1 MKSKINFMNGN
12 VTKNLFQMFIPLF
25 LAMVLTMM
33 YNLVDSLWVGNMLGE
48 TGYAALT
55 SSTAF
60 ILILNGIAMGAGNG
74 VSILIAQAVGKK
86 DTARAEKIIA
96 TALIMATVFS
106 VSVTIA
112 AECFLVPILQVIGT
126 PDTIMPD
133 AYGYL
138 SIYLLGYF
146 LLFVYMQ
153 FSAIFRSYGDP
164 VFQMKGMIFC
174 TVINAII
181 DPVLIHWIGL
191 TGAAWATVFSELICF
206 IYPFIYLKK
215 HALFLIKLKSYSN
228 KVVIQILK
236 NTVPAALNNCIP
248 AISSATMVSL
258 VSAYSLNTIAAY
270 GITSKIE
277 IFLFYPAMAMNM
289 ALTSIIGQCFGAKDK
304 ERTKQYLKSGITYG
318 GMLSCVSTIL
328 VCVFAGTLSMLFVR
342 SAEDARIVEGFFKI
356 ISVGYVCYMV
366 TSCFLGKCSGEGK
379 PEWAMLLMI
388 IYYIII
394 RIPLAVM
401 LSHTTLGLN
410 GIWTAILVSHVA
422 ALIIAV
428 LVSREGHQGW
438 QERKV
443 EV

>member
-1 MKSKINFMNGN
+1 MGAKVHTAETSKKMSGKLGGYLILFGLVAVSWAIFKVITPTNFG
-12 VTKNLFQMFIPLF
+12 
-25 LAMVLTMM
+25 
-33 YNLVDSLWVGNMLGE
+33 SSENMLQ
-48 TGYAALT
+48 YFQA
-55 SSTAF
+55 S
-60 ILILNGIAMGAGNG
+60 
-74 VSILIAQAVGKK
+74 LIAATGAVGFYFVMVMGMF
-86 DTARAEKIIA
+86 D
-96 TALIMATVFS
+96 FS
-106 VSVTIA
+106 
-112 AECFLVPILQVIGT
+112 IGAN
-126 PDTIMPD
+126 I
-133 AYGYL
+133 
-138 SIYLLGYF
+138 
-146 LLFVYMQ
+146 
-153 FSAIFRSYGDP
+153 
-164 VFQMKGMIFC
+164 
-174 TVINAII
+174 
-181 DPVLIHWIGL
+181 
-191 TGAAWATVFSELICF
+191 
-206 IYPFIYLKK
+206 
-215 HALFLIKLKSYSN
+215 
-228 KVVIQILK
+228 
-236 NTVPAALNNCIP
+236 
-248 AISSATMVSL
+248 MVSL

-410 GIWTAILVSHVA
+410 GIWTAILVSHDSQRYA
-422 ALIIAV
+422 GRTGCDYSALCICKCDLSV
-428 LVSREGHQGW
+428 CDWTDCGPSGMRGSTFCRE
-438 QERKV
+438 
-443 EV
+443 